1 MPTFKTTL
9 LFQLATGTEAPNP
22 SLRRIGGWSESFYA
36 GGANFDAAIGLL
48 FGTRGAPVGLCE
60 ARAGL
65 LPRSAQIVGQRIQQV
80 NPVGRSQSLNRIFN
94 GGSGMDCDVPQMA
107 LLTRIPSAV
116 DNHIRPYIIRG
127 IPDQLVVDGEYRPT
141 DDFKRAVTLLMQ
153 VLSSFALRSVVP
165 ADLPN
170 TIESISPAGLVTF
183 SVVRPPLV
191 AGYSIE
197 IKGVQLVGGVIGG
210 GTFTIESVST
220 TYPVQRSIRGWTQ
233 GAGVGGAANGTGI
246 IYPVLDGAN
255 ATIGRIIVRKV
266 GRPFVGYRGRASVRR
281 KRRRVA

>member
-48 FGTRGAPVGLCE
+48 FGTVGTPIGLCE

-65 LPRSAQIVGQRIQQV
+65 LPKSAQIVGQRIQQV

-127 IPDQLVVDGEYRPT
+127 IPDQLVVDGEFRPT
-141 DDFKRAVTLLMQ
+141 ADFSRALTLLFRT
-153 VLSSFALRSVVP
+153 LGNFAMRTVGNI
-165 ADLPN
+165 ALPN
-170 TIESISPAGLVTF
+170 TIATISAAGLVTF
-183 SVVRPPLV
+183 SVARPLL
-191 AGYSIE
+191 ASGESIQ
-197 IKGVQLVGGVIGG
+197 ISNVTALGGVTVG
-210 GTFTIESVST
+210 GTFSIESVST
-220 TYPVQRSIRGWTQ
+220 TNPLQLSIRDWRFGDCIGGQ
-233 GAGVGGAANGTGI
+233 GVGTGTT
-246 IYPVLDGAN
+246 YPVLDAAH

-266 GRPFVGYRGRASVRR
+266 GRPFVGYRGRASVRK

>member
-1 MPTFKTTL
+1 
-9 LFQLATGTEAPNP
+9 
-22 SLRRIGGWSESFYA
+22 LRRIGGWSESFYA

-220 TYPVQRSIRGWTQ
+220 TNPLQLSIRGWTQ